1 MESHDQ
7 LLDMLIC
14 GDQVHA
20 CISRFVFDEDVWIVF
35 ARSFK
40 SNLSDYTMR
49 LELPG
54 SKMEACVMI
63 QSLLVLID

>member
-14 GDQVHA
+14 GDQVYA

-54 SKMEACVMI
+54 S
-63 QSLLVLID
+63 